1 MNWFLVAYFGTRST
15 KSIKM
20 KTVTKIRVKTI
31 IYLVHSTILEIFGIY
46 PTSVVLKM
54 DLKGIEK
61 ADKPP

>member
-1 MNWFLVAYFGTRST
+1 
-15 KSIKM
+15 M
-20 KTVTKIRVKTI
+20 KTITKIRVKTI

-54 DLKGIEK
+54 DLKGIKK